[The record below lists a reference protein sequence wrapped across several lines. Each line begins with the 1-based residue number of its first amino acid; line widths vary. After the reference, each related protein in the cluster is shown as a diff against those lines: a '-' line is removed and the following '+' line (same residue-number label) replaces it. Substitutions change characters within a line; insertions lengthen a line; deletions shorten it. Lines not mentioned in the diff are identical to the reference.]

1 MILEIIR
8 IIEFNPRRVTALYA
22 RVKGS
27 LWIEFIIK
35 MASIN
40 DEKKTINIQLKT
52 YNFHF
57 LTVFFDPI
65 VEKIRIF
72 TPQTMKTAIN
82 AAAKVKKKIKYVLG
96 YCVNKKIGDSSNKA
110 KIGEDIKAV
119 LYSSFLYINA
129 N

>member
-1 MILEIIR
+1 
-8 IIEFNPRRVTALYA
+8 
-22 RVKGS
+22 
-27 LWIEFIIK
+27 
-35 MASIN
+35 
-40 DEKKTINIQLKT
+40 
-52 YNFHF
+52 
-57 LTVFFDPI
+57 
-65 VEKIRIF
+65 
-72 TPQTMKTAIN
+72 MKTAIN